1 MLNNRLS
8 YVTIVCTDADRTAN
22 VLENHFGLARS
33 EHKAGGSGRLIPT
46 FAVGETAIGVVP
58 VGDPF
63 VDGDQRPG
71 VHHMA
76 FASADPAASA
86 AEAADQLRCSPK
98 AMEAGLAGTSR
109 IALPVEATEGVRTF
123 FASPLNGSTTS
134 HTGLIERIDHL
145 GIVSGDIGCAIQVF
159 HRQLGLALESQQIDV
174 ETHLPVESFTSDKY
188 GAVYHNRQPVFCGGV
203 RSAFITA
210 GDCELE
216 FLQDYSPLGPG
227 EIDKNEAG
235 TTRQDRGAI
244 ARFLARR
251 GPGLAHIALKTP
263 DIDKALA
270 AAETAGCEL
279 IDRVGRP
286 GGRRSQIAFLHPRG
300 MGGVLFHFV
309 QRE

>member
-1 MLNNRLS
+1 MLNSRLS
-8 YVTIVCTDADRTAN
+8 YITIACAEGDRTAN
-22 VLENHFGLARS
+22 VLEKHFGLARS
-33 EHKAGGSGRLIPT
+33 EHKAGETGRLIPM

-63 VDGDQRPG
+63 VDGDPRPG
-71 VHHMA
+71 VHHLA
-76 FASADPAASA
+76 FASADPGASA
-86 AEAADQLRCSPK
+86 AQAADQLRCSPK
-98 AMEAGLAGTSR
+98 AEEAGLADTSR
-109 IALPVEATEGVRTF
+109 VALPPEATEGVRTF
-123 FASPLNGSTTS
+123 FVSPLNGGTAGHS
-134 HTGLIERIDHL
+134 GLIERIDHL
-145 GIVSGDIGCAIQVF
+145 GIVSSDTSRAIEVF
-159 HRQLGLALESQQIDV
+159 HRRLGLVLESQQIDV

-210 GDCELE
+210 GDCEFE
-216 FLQDYSPLGPG
+216 FLQDYSPMGPG
-227 EIDKNEAG
+227 EINQNEAG

-270 AAETAGCEL
+270 AAEAAGCEL

>member
-8 YVTIVCTDADRTAN
+8 YVTIACVDADRTAN
-22 VLENHFGLARS
+22 VLEKHFELARS
-33 EHKAGGSGRLIPT
+33 EHKSEAGRVIPM
-46 FAVGETAIGVVP
+46 FAVGETAVGVVP

-63 VDGDQRPG
+63 VDGDPRPG
-71 VHHMA
+71 VHHVA
-76 FASADPAASA
+76 FESADPVASA
-86 AEAADQLRCSPK
+86 AQAAAQLRCSPGG
-98 AMEAGLAGTSR
+98 AEAGLGGTTR
-109 IALPVEATEGVRTF
+109 IALPSEATEGVKAY
-123 FASPLNGSTTS
+123 FAAPLKGSAS
-134 HTGLIERIDHL
+134 SQIGLIERIDHL
-145 GIVSGDIGCAIQVF
+145 GIVSGEIGGAIEVF
-159 HRQLGLALESQQIDV
+159 HRRLGLALESQQIDV

-188 GAVYHNRQPVFCGGV
+188 GAVYHNRRPIFCGGV

-210 GDCELE
+210 GDCEFE

-227 EIDKNEAG
+227 QIDQNEAG

-270 AAETAGCEL
+270 AADAAGCEL
-279 IDRVGRP
+279 IDRIGRP

-309 QRE
+309 ERE